1 MAATLQDQGG
11 ALPASDRSE
20 DGAVPASDERFSFL
34 RDRRRLLAI
43 LLTSLAGTLIVV
55 FVLARGE
62 LAGADARAY
71 WGGVRVW
78 LAGGDPMVPPQPYL
92 PYVYAP
98 WSVPLFLPWA
108 LLPWD
113 VAWIVWRGINV
124 LLLVWSA
131 SWAYQRHPLAT
142 AILLCILAAPIAAT
156 LDTGNLTLL
165 CALGVWAAQFTGPR
179 LGGGLWALATVLKW
193 FPAPLW
199 LVLPPRA
206 RLWGLIWL
214 AVAGVLALATWPQ
227 TMVQVEAAVS
237 FPRPVRLDYLLLL
250 WAAVPWVWARPRLL
264 EPSEWRPIAHEVA
277 AWAREQW
284 RGIRSADRPLRA
296 GARWVVAQVRVLL
309 GLDDTGA
316 TSSRPGPAPGRPTAA
331 PEPVAPPPSPAV

>member
-1 MAATLQDQGG
+1 M
-11 ALPASDRSE
+11 
-20 DGAVPASDERFSFL
+20 
-34 RDRRRLLAI
+34 
-43 LLTSLAGTLIVV
+43 IVV
-55 FVLARGE
+55 FVIARGE

-78 LAGGDPMVPPQPYL
+78 LSGGDPMLPPQPYL

-98 WSVPLFLPWA
+98 WTVPLFLPWA

-142 AILLCILAAPIAAT
+142 AILLCILAGPIAAT

-199 LVLPPRA
+199 LILPARA

-214 AVAGVLALATWPQ
+214 GLAGILSLATWPL
-227 TMVQVEAAVS
+227 TLVQIETAVT
-237 FPRPVRLDYLLLL
+237 FPRPFRLDYLLLL

-264 EPSEWRPIAHEVA
+264 EPREWRPLASEVIAWIRA
-277 AWAREQW
+277 QW
-284 RGIRSADRPLRA
+284 TDIRTADRPVHAA
-296 GARWVVAQVRVLL
+296 GRWVLGQVRALL
-309 GLDDTGA
+309 GLAEPVPTTTASVSVSDPA
-316 TSSRPGPAPGRPTAA
+316 VRPPAPAA
-331 PEPVAPPPSPAV
+331 